1 MKIMEKVQPK
11 TRVADFTSMAG
22 LKMDI
27 CFWYMD
33 PEVVDHVLQ
42 ILREGKF
49 ITEHELLRKR
59 EDLQARLQEDPL
71 PDLIIADYDLPA
83 QLREEVEEEMEPYF
97 SRIPLIFLVGGKNE
111 REAAES
117 LKRGAWDY
125 VLKDQL
131 YKLVPSVYSSQ
142 KFIRVARERQ
152 EAEQAL
158 SASRDRYMSI
168 FNSVNDAIILFDFE
182 TRKITEYNP
191 RFKQMFGFTDENI
204 RELDL
209 KDYSPADEGYTI
221 EKARGYLEEAAK
233 GKTVTFEWR
242 NITASGRRFWT
253 LNSFSII
260 QIGGKPH
267 ILLVTRDIDDNKKLD
282 RSLLESQEH
291 FRALAENS
299 PDVIMRFDREYRHV
313 YVNSA
318 IEGQGLKTT
327 DFMHKNHREM
337 GIFPEEKVVMWEE
350 ALEKVFKK
358 GKSHN
363 LVFDITLNGKQTSYE
378 WRLYPEIGASGTI
391 QSVIGVARDITEA
404 RESQDALEQSEE
416 RLNLALNAASLGL
429 WDWNLETNK
438 VFFSRIWMSMLGY
451 GPDELPQDLETWNG
465 LLHPDDREQSV
476 KAVQSSI
483 RERKESFEIE
493 FRLKHKNG
501 SYVWVRSIGQAVQQD
516 EKGNTTRLTGIHENI
531 DQRKREELVRQVLF
545 DISNAVGT
553 THSLDELYY
562 KIREY
567 LGRVLDTTN
576 CFLALYNE
584 ESDTLTLPFMED
596 EKDSFTEF
604 PARKTLTSYVIR
616 TGEAQLV
623 DVKREKELTRKGE
636 IEPVGAPCVSWLGV
650 PLKHEGKTIGV
661 FAVQSYSR
669 EVIYTTSDASLLEF
683 ASDQIAMAIDRQR
696 HQDHLRATQDRQ
708 RRVFES
714 SPDPMLVVDTR
725 ALIQDFNSAFLE
737 AFNVEKEVVYGE
749 KIFRFL
755 NPRHWR
761 QAITDFNETWEKGY
775 LKNLEYQVV
784 RPDGITFDAEVS
796 SGAMYARDGK
806 PDSMVLILKNISER
820 KEAERKLLEA
830 KYKAEES
837 DRLKTAFLS
846 NMSHEIR
853 TPMNAIVGFSDLL
866 SDESI
871 KPEDRRDFIAQIN
884 QGADDLMRLIDDIID
899 IAKIEAGQV
908 NVHISECL
916 VRDLFKEL
924 HLMFIQNLKRLGKE
938 NVEIKVQWDWPS
950 DELAI
955 YTDPFRLKQILVNLL
970 SNAAKFT
977 EEGEIALG
985 IREDKEGILFYV
997 KDTGIGIR
1005 EEKQKVIFDRF
1016 MQGHETKTKLYG
1028 GTGLGLAISKNL
1040 TEILGGEIGVESTTG
1055 QGSTFWFILPR
1066 NEVPLKHEAALR
1078 KPRSDVRSWEGK
1090 LILIAEDDHSN
1101 YYFLYE
1107 AIRDTGVKIIWAKDG
1122 EETLELFRENPG
1134 LDLVLM
1140 DIHMPLM
1147 NGYECTRVIKEER
1160 PELPVIAQTAYAMS
1174 GEREVSRE
1182 AGCNDYLAKPIKVSE
1197 LLDTLAKHL

>member
-1 MKIMEKVQPK
+1 
-11 TRVADFTSMAG
+11 MAG
-22 LKMDI
+22 LKINI

-33 PEVVDHVLQ
+33 PQVVDQVLHILNEGKFRADHVL
-42 ILREGKF
+42 LK
-49 ITEHELLRKR
+49 KR
-59 EDLQARLQEDPL
+59 DALHARLQENPL
-71 PDLIIADYDLPA
+71 PDLIISDYDLTD
-83 QLREEVEEEMEPYF
+83 QLREEVEEEMEPFF
-97 SRIPLIFLVGGKNE
+97 SQIPLIFLVGKKNE
-111 REAAES
+111 QEAAES

-142 KFIRVARERQ
+142 KYIRVARERQ
-152 EAEQAL
+152 EAERAL

-168 FNSVNDAIILFDFE
+168 FNAVNDAIILFEFE

-191 RFKQMFGFTDENI
+191 RFVKMFELTDEDVS
-204 RELDL
+204 EMDL
-209 KDYSPADEGYTI
+209 QAFSPAEEGYTLDR
-221 EKARGYLEEAAK
+221 ARGYIEEASR

-242 NITASGRRFWT
+242 NITAKGRRFWT
-253 LNSFSII
+253 LNSFNII
-260 QIGGKPH
+260 QVGGKAH
-267 ILLVTRDIDDNKKLD
+267 ILLVTRDIDDHKKLEQ
-282 RSLLESQEH
+282 SLLESQEH

-299 PDVIMRFDREYRHV
+299 PDVIMRFDRKYRHV

-318 IEGQGLKTT
+318 IEAQLGMRIG
-327 DFMHKNHREM
+327 DFIGKSHQEM
-337 GIFPEEKVVMWEE
+337 GIFAREKVQMWEE
-350 ALEKVFKK
+350 ALEQVFRT
-358 GKSHN
+358 GKPHN
-363 LVFDITLNGKQTSYE
+363 LVFDIELKGVQVSFE
-378 WRLYPEIGASGTI
+378 WRLYPEIGTTDDVE
-391 QSVIGVARDITEA
+391 SVIGVARDVTEA
-404 RESQDALEQSEE
+404 RESQEALLQSEE
-416 RLNLALNAASLGL
+416 RLNLALNAANLGL
-429 WDWNLETNK
+429 WDWNLKNNK
-438 VFFSRIWMSMLGY
+438 VYFSPIWMSMLGY
-451 GPDELPQDLETWNG
+451 GPDELPQEFETWSQ
-465 LLHPDDREQSV
+465 LLHPDDRD
-476 KAVQSSI
+476 KTIGLVQSSI
-483 RERKESFEIE
+483 REREESFEIE
-493 FRLKHKNG
+493 FRLRHKNA

-516 EKGNTTRLTGIHENI
+516 GKGNTTRLTGIHENI
-531 DQRKREELVRQVLF
+531 DGRKREEMIRQVLF

-562 KIREY
+562 KIREF
-567 LGRVLDTTN
+567 LGKVLDTTN

-623 DVKREKELTRKGE
+623 DQQREKKLTKQGE

-650 PLKHEGKTIGV
+650 PLKHDGKTIGV

-669 EVIYTTSDASLLEF
+669 EVVYTDSDAELLEF

-696 HQDHLRATQDRQ
+696 KQDHLRATQDRQ

-725 ALIQDFNSAFLE
+725 ALIQDFNTAFLE
-737 AFNVEKEVVYGE
+737 AFNVEREMVYGE

-755 NPRHWR
+755 NRVHWR
-761 QAITDFNETWEKGY
+761 QAISDFDETWEKGY

-796 SGAMYARDGK
+796 SGAMYTSDGK

-820 KEAERKLLEA
+820 KESERKLLEA

-871 KPEDRRDFIAQIN
+871 NPEDRRDFIAQIN

-916 VRDLFKEL
+916 ISDLYKEL
-924 HLMFIQNLKRLGKE
+924 HLMFIQNMKRLGKE
-938 NVEIKVQWDWPS
+938 NVEVKVQWDWPA

-977 EEGEIALG
+977 EEGEIVLG
-985 IREDKEGILFYV
+985 IRENPEGIYFFV

-1040 TEILGGEIGVESTTG
+1040 AEILGGEIGVSSVSGE
-1055 QGSTFWFILPR
+1055 GSTFWFILPR

-1078 KPRSDVRSWEGK
+1078 RPRSDVRSWEGK
-1090 LILIAEDDHSN
+1090 QILIAEDDHSN

-1107 AIRDTGVKIIWAKDG
+1107 AIKDTGVKVIWAKDG
-1122 EETLELFRENPG
+1122 EETLEMFRENQD

-1147 NGYECTRVIKEER
+1147 NGYECTRIIKEER
-1160 PELPVIAQTAYAMS
+1160 PGLPVIAQTAYAMS

-1182 AGCNDYLAKPIKVSE
+1182 AGCNDYLSKPIKVSE
-1197 LLDTLAKHL
+1197 LLDTLARHL

>member
-1 MKIMEKVQPK
+1 MKI
-11 TRVADFTSMAG
+11 
-22 LKMDI
+22 DI

-33 PEVVDHVLQ
+33 PQVVDHVLN
-42 ILREGKF
+42 ILKEGKF
-49 ITEHELLRKR
+49 LTGHAEIKKR
-59 EDLQARLQEDPL
+59 DALHARLQKNPL
-71 PDLIIADYDLPA
+71 PDLIISDYDLPEK
-83 QLREEVEEEMEPYF
+83 LREEVEEEMEPYF
-97 SRIPLIFLVGGKNE
+97 SQIPLIFLVGQKNE
-111 REAAES
+111 QEAAES

-142 KFIRVARERQ
+142 KYIRVARERQ
-152 EAEQAL
+152 EAEKAL

-191 RFKQMFGFTDENI
+191 RFVKMFEFTEEDLM
-204 RELDL
+204 ELDL
-209 KDYSPADEGYTI
+209 QKYSPLDEGYSI
-221 EKARGYLEEAAK
+221 EKAREYIEEAARGK
-233 GKTVTFEWR
+233 KTVNFEWR
-242 NITASGRRFWT
+242 NITAKGRRFWT
-253 LNSFSII
+253 LNSFNII
-260 QIGGKPH
+260 QIGGRPH
-267 ILLVTRDIDDNKKLD
+267 ILLVTRDIDDRKKLEQ
-282 RSLLESQEH
+282 SLLESQEH

-299 PDVIMRFDREYRHV
+299 PDVIMRFDRSYRHV

-318 IEGQGLKTT
+318 IEAMLGMKI
-327 DFMHKNHREM
+327 KNFINKSHREM
-337 GIFPEEKVVMWEE
+337 GIFSEKNVAEWEE
-350 ALEKVFKK
+350 ALEQVFHS
-358 GKSHN
+358 GKPCN
-363 LVFDITLNGKQTSYE
+363 LVFDIELEGQRITFE
-378 WRLYPEIGASGTI
+378 WRLYPEIGTSDAI
-391 QSVIGVARDITEA
+391 ESVIGVARDITEA
-404 RESQDALEQSEE
+404 RESQDALLQSEE

-429 WDWNLETNK
+429 WDWNLENNE
-438 VFFSRIWMSMLGY
+438 VYFSPIWMSMLGY
-451 GPDELPQDLETWNG
+451 DPDELPQTYDTWIN
-465 LLHPDDREQSV
+465 LLHEEDRKPTIELIE
-476 KAVQSSI
+476 SSLRDR
-483 RERKESFEIE
+483 RETFELE
-493 FRLKHKNG
+493 FRLRHKNG
-501 SYVWVRSIGQAVQQD
+501 SYVWIRSIGRSVQQD
-516 EKGNTTRLTGIHENI
+516 KKGNTIRLTGIHENI
-531 DQRKREELVRQVLF
+531 DQRKREEMIRQVLF

-567 LGRVLDTTN
+567 LGKVLDTTN

-604 PARKTLTSYVIR
+604 PARKTLTSFVIR

-623 DVKREKELTRKGE
+623 DNEREMQLTRKGE
-636 IEPVGAPCVSWLGV
+636 VEPVGAPCVSWLGV

-669 EVIYTTSDASLLEF
+669 EVVYTESDAELLEF

-696 HQDHLRATQDRQ
+696 KQDHLRATQDRQ

-725 ALIQDFNSAFLE
+725 ALIQDFNSAFLD
-737 AFNVEKEVVYGE
+737 AFNVKREMVYGE

-755 NPRHWR
+755 NRVHWR
-761 QAITDFNETWEKGY
+761 QAISDFDETWEKGY

-784 RPDGITFDAEVS
+784 RPDGVTFDAEVS
-796 SGAMYARDGK
+796 SGAMYASDGR

-820 KEAERKLLEA
+820 KDAERKLLEA

-871 KPEDRRDFIAQIN
+871 KAEDRRDFIAQIN

-916 VRDLFKEL
+916 IRDLFKEL
-924 HLMFIQNLKRLGKE
+924 HLMFIQNMKRLGKE
-938 NVEIKVQWDWPS
+938 NVEVRVQWDWPT

-977 EEGEIALG
+977 EEGEIVLG
-985 IREDKEGILFYV
+985 IKEDKQGILFSV

-1005 EEKQKVIFDRF
+1005 EDKQKVIFDRF

-1040 TEILGGEIGVESTTG
+1040 AEILGGEIGVESVSGT
-1055 QGSTFWFILPR
+1055 GSTFWFIIPR

-1078 KPRSDVRSWEGK
+1078 RPRSDIRSWEGK
-1090 LILIAEDDHSN
+1090 QILIAEDDHSN
-1101 YYFLYE
+1101 YYFLFE
-1107 AIRDTGVKIIWAKDG
+1107 AIKDTGVKVIWAKDG
-1122 EETLELFRENPG
+1122 EETLEMFRENPD

-1147 NGYECTRVIKEER
+1147 NGYECARIIKEER

-1182 AGCNDYLAKPIKVSE
+1182 AGCNDYLSKPIKVSE
-1197 LLDTLAKHL
+1197 LLDTLSRHL